1 MPIDP
6 TKLERPAAKALRD
19 YAVPA
24 GTSGADTPADRYS
37 RHIER
42 SSQTLGDLLVQAFN
56 AIPEGIAIFDADDR
70 YLLWNKRYAEMYAEL
85 GSVLEVGKAFEDVL
99 TEGLAQGAYVG
110 AVGKDAA
117 WLEKRMERHR
127 RDVNEH
133 EQRLASGKWIR
144 VQERRSEN
152 GGSVGIRVDI
162 TDLKLREE
170 SFRLLFDSNPVPMW
184 VLDSET
190 VRILAVNEAA
200 TLLYGYTQDQF
211 LERTS
216 LDLRPSEERDD
227 FERLFRSGET
237 TQGRRVWRHQ
247 RANGEIVLVSVYST
261 DLSYGG
267 KRARLCAVVDV
278 GEAKRAE
285 TELLL
290 QRSQLNAAL
299 ENMSQGLLMF
309 DKEGRLLIHN
319 NRYSEMYCVP
329 DDVLVPG
336 MTILDVVR
344 LRKQYGTFGGDPQ
357 EHCEQLFAAMAKC
370 EPHDQVIELP
380 DGRSMHAISK
390 PMAGGGW
397 VITHEDITERSNA
410 QRQIEYLAHHDSLT
424 GLASRAY
431 FYSELECSISDAGE
445 SSARFALLCLDVD
458 RFKEINDVYGHAIGD
473 AYLGHFAS
481 KLAEVADGCIVGRL
495 GGDEFSVIV
504 GPEKYGTI
512 QRLAQGIIT
521 TISQDLTIDGKIV
534 KAGVSI
540 GVASFPD
547 DGNDSIT
554 LMANADA
561 ALYRAKREGRGTVQ
575 FFASDMDHQLRERR
589 ALLQQLRTAV
599 EDNELELH
607 YQPQANSADRNVVGF
622 EALLRW
628 SHPTRG
634 LLPPSLFLPLAEESG
649 MIVEIGEWVLRSACA
664 EAASWKHDL
673 RLAVNLSPVQFKHG
687 NIVGLV
693 HQILYDTGLPPRRL
707 ELEITESVLID
718 DFDHALSILR
728 QLKSMGVSIAMDDFG
743 TGYSSLSYLQSFPF
757 DRIKID
763 RKFVAGL
770 TASSQAAPI
779 IRAIIGLANGLS
791 VPVTAE
797 GVETEEQFKTLIE
810 EGCREAQGFLIGRPY
825 PIEHYRAVV
834 DGGRDFPTA
843 VVNG

>member
-6 TKLERPAAKALRD
+6 TKLQRFCSGFR
-19 YAVPA
+19 A
-24 GTSGADTPADRYS
+24 GAEGHPHSDGVADQYV

-42 SSQTLGDLLVQAFN
+42 PSEALGDLLVQAFN
-56 AIPEGIAIFDADDR
+56 AIPEGIAIFDKDDR

-99 TEGLAQGAYVG
+99 KEGLAQGAYVG
-110 AVGKDAA
+110 AVGKDTA

-144 VQERRSEN
+144 IQERRSEN

-184 VLDSET
+184 VIDST
-190 VRILAVNEAA
+190 TLNILAVNEAA
-200 TLLYGYTQDQF
+200 TILYGYTQEQF
-211 LERTS
+211 LRKAS
-216 LDLRPSEERDD
+216 LDLRPLEDRRD
-227 FERLFRSGET
+227 FEALFRSGET

-247 RANGEIVLVSVYST
+247 RADGGIILVSVYST
-261 DLSYGG
+261 DLSYSGR
-267 KRARLCAVVDV
+267 RARLCAIVDV
-278 GEAKRAE
+278 SEAKTAE
-285 TELLL
+285 SELLL

-319 NRYSEMYCVP
+319 RRYSEMHCIP
-329 DDVLVPG
+329 DDVLSPG
-336 MTILDVVR
+336 MAIVDVVR
-344 LRKQYGTFGGDPQ
+344 LGKLHGTFTGDPE
-357 EHCEQLFAAMAKC
+357 EHCERLLAAMAKS
-370 EPHDQVIELP
+370 EPHDRILELP
-380 DGRSMHAISK
+380 DGRSIYAISK

-397 VITHEDITERSNA
+397 VITHEDITERTSA

-431 FYSELECSISDAGE
+431 FYSQLDRAISD
-445 SSARFALLCLDVD
+445 SDHQRARFALLCLDVD

-473 AYLGHFAS
+473 AYLSA
-481 KLAEVADGCIVGRL
+481 LALRLAQVADGCVVGRL

-504 GPEKYGTI
+504 GPEKFGAV
-512 QRLAQGIIT
+512 RHLAQAAIEA
-521 TISQDLTIDGKIV
+521 ISQELTIDGKIV
-534 KAGVSI
+534 RAGISI
-540 GVASFPD
+540 GVASYPD

-561 ALYRAKREGRGTVQ
+561 ALYRAKRQGRGTVQ
-575 FFASDMDHQLRERR
+575 FFASDMDRQLRESR

-599 EDNELELH
+599 ADNELELH
-607 YQPQANSADRNVVGF
+607 YQPQAEGTERKVVGF

-628 SHPTRG
+628 NHPTRG
-634 LLPPSLFLPLAEESG
+634 LLPPSLFVPLAEESG
-649 MIVEIGEWVLRSACA
+649 MIVEIGEWALRSACA
-664 EAASWKHDL
+664 EAATWKHDL
-673 RLAVNLSPVQFKHG
+673 RLAVNLSPIQFKHG
-687 NIVGLV
+687 NIVGLI
-693 HQILYDTGLPPRRL
+693 HQILYETGLPARRL

-718 DFDHALSILR
+718 DFDRALNVLR
-728 QLKSMGVSIAMDDFG
+728 MLKSIGVRIAMDDFG
-743 TGYSSLSYLQSFPF
+743 TGYSSLSYLHSFPF

-770 TASSQAAPI
+770 TANSQGAPI
-779 IRAIIGLANGLS
+779 VRAIIGLANGLS

-797 GVETEEQFKTLIE
+797 GVETEEQFRLLVA
-810 EGCREAQGFLIGRPY
+810 EGCREVQGFLIGRPY
-825 PIEHYRAVV
+825 PIEYYR
-834 DGGRDFPTA
+834 GF
-843 VVNG
+843 VNDRFDVRTNTMSG